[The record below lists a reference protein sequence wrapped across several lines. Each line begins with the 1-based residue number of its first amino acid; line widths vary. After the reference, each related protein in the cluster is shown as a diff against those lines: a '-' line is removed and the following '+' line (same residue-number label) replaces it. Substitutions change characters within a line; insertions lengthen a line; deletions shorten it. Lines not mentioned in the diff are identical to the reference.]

1 MESSQACIIGEHMFC
16 ISFETESVKRLF
28 RHTFPTVLPG
38 SGCEPAFRLLL
49 KEGYGRPFT
58 DYRID
63 KFAVDGGFRYLRTDY
78 ALEVRA
84 NYQSA
89 VIHVHDSLALKH
101 AFMHLYSL
109 LIVHERW
116 GLLLH
121 SSCVAENGKA
131 YLFTGHSGAGKSTA
145 AALSLP
151 RSVIADEAAIVR
163 IRPSGVSVFHSPF
176 RSELQSM
183 DGKGTG
189 SWPLGG
195 VHLLHQ
201 AQRNRLQLLSKSE
214 GLLRLPDKVFFWNPS
229 VDESRAIIH
238 LLKQAVELVPLYELH
253 FRKDPEFWELIS

>member
-1 MESSQACIIGEHMFC
+1 MDSQACVIGEHRFC

-38 SGCEPAFRLLL
+38 SGREPAFHLLL
-49 KEGYGRPFT
+49 KEEGYGRPFT
-58 DYRID
+58 DYSI
-63 KFAVDGGFRYLRTDY
+63 KKMAVDGGCLYLRTDY
-78 ALEVRA
+78 ALEVA
-84 NYQSA
+84 ADYKSA
-89 VIHVHDSLALKH
+89 AIHVHDTLSLKH

-121 SSCVAENGKA
+121 SSCIAENGKA
-131 YLFTGHSGAGKSTA
+131 YLFAGHSGDGKSTA

-183 DGKGTG
+183 DGKGNG
-189 SWPLGG
+189 SWPLAG

-201 AQRNRLQLLSKSE
+201 AKQHRLHLLTKSE
-214 GLLRLPDKVFFWNPS
+214 GLLRLLDKAFFWNPS
-229 VDESRAIIH
+229 VEESRSIIH
-238 LLKQAVELVPLYELH
+238 LLKQAVELVPLFELH